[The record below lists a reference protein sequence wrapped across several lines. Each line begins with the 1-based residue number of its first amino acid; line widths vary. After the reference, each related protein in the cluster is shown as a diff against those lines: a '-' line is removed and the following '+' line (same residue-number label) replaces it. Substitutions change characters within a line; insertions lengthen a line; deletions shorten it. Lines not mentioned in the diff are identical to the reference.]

1 MCLDWEVGG
10 TAGSRNIILSFGYQC
25 LIIPQESTSN
35 TCKSESFILP
45 DRSQMD

>member
-1 MCLDWEVGG
+1 MKSPDINKVLKRNTFDSESLVVGVVQTG
-10 TAGSRNIILSFGYQC
+10 
-25 LIIPQESTSN
+25 ESTSN